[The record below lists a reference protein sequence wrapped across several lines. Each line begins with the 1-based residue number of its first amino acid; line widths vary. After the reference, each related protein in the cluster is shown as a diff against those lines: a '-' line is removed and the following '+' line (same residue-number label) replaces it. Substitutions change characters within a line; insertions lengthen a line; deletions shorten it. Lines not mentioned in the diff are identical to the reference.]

1 MSVLDRE
8 KGDFDARGFLD
19 LLDAVVHHDV
29 TGVLNVRIHVRDGM
43 PWAVSVQF
51 DDAAKEAA

>member
-1 MSVLDRE
+1 MERE
-8 KGDFDARGFLD
+8 KEEFDARGFLD
-19 LLDAVVHHDV
+19 LLAEVAHHDV

-51 DDAAKEAA
+51 DDAAKKAA